1 MRPMNAGRVT
11 AGLFVAVTLAGCAGT
26 PAGSPQGPAAA
37 GAQPAPAPGP
47 AAAARAPLPHS
58 AADARFMGDMIMHH
72 AQAVLIAGWAPT
84 HGAGEGVRRLAER
97 IVVGQQDEMA
107 IMQRWLRE
115 RGVTPADSGRAGSA
129 QADSGHAGMDH
140 SGKHHGG
147 MDHSRMPGMLS
158 PDELAQLDAARGT
171 AFDRLFLTLM
181 IKHHQGAVAM
191 VEQLLGSHDAAQDE
205 TVFRIASDVSAD
217 QTAEIRRMQQMLS
230 TLPSD
235 GQAR

>member
-1 MRPMNAGRVT
+1 MRLMNAGRIT
-11 AGLFVAVTLAGCAGT
+11 AGLFAAAVLGGCAGASPGAAT
-26 PAGSPQGPAAA
+26 AGV
-37 GAQPAPAPGP
+37 APRADSA

-58 AADARFMGDMIMHH
+58 AADARFMSDMIMHH
-72 AQAVLIAGWAPT
+72 SQAVLIAGWAPT
-84 HGAGEGVRRLAER
+84 HGASEGVRRLAER

-115 RGVTPADSGRAGSA
+115 RGVTPPADSGHADGSH
-129 QADSGHAGMDH
+129 ADGGHAGMDH
-140 SGKHHGG
+140 AGMDHGG
-147 MDHSRMPGMLS
+147 MDHSSMPGMLS
-158 PDELAQLDAARGT
+158 PDELKQLDAARGT

-181 IKHHQGAVAM
+181 TKHHQGAVVM
-191 VEQLLGSHDAAQDE
+191 VEQLLGSQNAAQDE

-235 GQAR
+235 GQGR